1 MKKILII
8 KPSGLG
14 DIVHSFPVALG
25 LKYLYPKLELH
36 WLVFSK
42 FSGIL
47 ETVDFVDKVIYWN
60 RDSGIKEYVN
70 LIKQL
75 RSENYDVVIDLQVL
89 FRTAFLGYLI
99 HKKRIISTSYVR
111 ELTNFFVKPVAK
123 FDPDLH
129 AVERN
134 YQIVEFFAKKEKKEV
149 PPAKKFLPWIKIYDK
164 QKEFVKKILNYD
176 GNKKYIICS
185 VGSRGK
191 HKIWPTEY
199 FSELITMLSKHYT
212 NLVFVFVG
220 SKEDEDKTN
229 DVIKCLC
236 KIDYI
241 NLVGQTSLKE
251 LCAVVSFSTLTI
263 SNDNG
268 VAHVSAALDKPTLI
282 LFGPSNPKW
291 FYPYNEKS
299 TYIYKPTKCSP
310 CGIKTLC
317 KNNICMK
324 QVIPLEV
331 FKHIKEKFDKILQ

>member
-1 MKKILII
+1 MGTCYFKLKAYDKAVECFKKAILSDPFCAIDYANLCLI
-8 KPSGLG
+8 
-14 DIVHSFPVALG
+14 
-25 LKYLYPKLELH
+25 LKELNKREEAIYYGEKALEL
-36 WLVFSK
+36 
-42 FSGIL
+42 
-47 ETVDFVDKVIYWN
+47 DP
-60 RDSGIKEYVN
+60 
-70 LIKQL
+70 
-75 RSENYDVVIDLQVL
+75 
-89 FRTAFLGYLI
+89 
-99 HKKRIISTSYVR
+99 
-111 ELTNFFVKPVAK
+111 EL
-123 FDPDLH
+123 
-129 AVERN
+129 
-134 YQIVEFFAKKEKKEV
+134 
-149 PPAKKFLPWIKIYDK
+149 
-164 QKEFVKKILNYD
+164 EFVKKILNYD